1 MMNMMK
7 KFSVLCVYA
16 VAAMMAFVSCSDDD
30 DWSIE
35 EVKTIQ
41 RGFFREVT
49 NPNDVDHL
57 FMNYIVKDTTK
68 LSSRWCAL
76 LDNTIS
82 VFTGFMGHDE
92 LFYTYPFVA
101 ICKNGEILKW
111 KSYTNSFN
119 ELEYKG
125 DIKLN
130 PEKPY
135 YMDVA
140 KGRYLLPFIYGN
152 DSHYYFSGLVYPTN
166 HTYAT
171 FLDGEIVN
179 IDENKHYYTIYNKKK
194 GKRILYNLDTNEFL
208 EEH

>member
-1 MMNMMK
+1 MIK
-7 KFSVLCVYA
+7 KFCILCAYA
-16 VAAMMAFVSCSDDD
+16 ITVMMVFVSCSDDD
-30 DWSIE
+30 DWSVD

-57 FMNYIVKDTTK
+57 FLHNIVKDTTK

-82 VFTGFMGHDE
+82 VFTAFKGHDE

-101 ICKNGEILKW
+101 ICKDGEILKW
-111 KSYTNSFN
+111 KSYGERFN

-125 DIKLN
+125 EIKLN

-135 YMDVA
+135 YMNVA
-140 KGRYLLPFIYGN
+140 TGRFLLPFIYGN
-152 DSHYYFSGLVYPTN
+152 DSHYYFSGLVYPTGN
-166 HTYAT
+166 TYAT

-179 IDENKHYYTIYNKKK
+179 IDENNRYYTIYYKKE
-194 GKRILYNLDTNEFL
+194 GKSILYNLETDEYL